1 MRYWQKR
8 YLQISIDRDRRD
20 QEYIRLMQKEYR
32 RLSKSMYKEIRR
44 WTERYAENDQI
55 SIKEAQA
62 LLSKKEQ
69 KTWSMTLEQYRQKA
83 KSGGYEQ
90 ELNREYFK
98 SRISRL
104 DQLQRQLYF
113 ELAEMANSQE
123 ASLNGYLT
131 ESLNE
136 SYLRQIYE
144 LTDQG
149 AFSLDFS
156 RYSSYALQVAI
167 SKPWKGGNF
176 SSRIWKN
183 HLKTIPD
190 RLAKTMSLSLLHGW
204 GIDRTVKEMMFGID
218 SVLRNRM
225 TTLVQTESAHL
236 AEVANEKAMA
246 ETGVKEWEWLAT
258 LEAHTCDR
266 CGDLDGQQF
275 ERGDPDAPD
284 CPDHPNCRCTRV
296 PVIPGWSSVSRW
308 QREPETGEGSVK
320 DYRKF
325 EDWKREKMG
334 VA

>member
-1 MRYWQKR
+1 MRYWQRR
-8 YLQISIDRDRRD
+8 YLQISIDRDLRD
-20 QEYIRLMQKEYR
+20 QEYIRQMQKEYR
-32 RLSKSMYKEIRR
+32 RLSRSTYKEIQR
-44 WTERYAENDQI
+44 WMDRYADNDKI
-55 SIKEAQA
+55 SPKEAQQ
-62 LLSKKEQ
+62 LLTKQEQ

-98 SRISRL
+98 SRVSRS

-113 ELAEMANSQE
+113 ELAEMANNQE
-123 ASLNGYLT
+123 AALQSYLK

-136 SYLRQIYE
+136 SHLRQIYE

-156 RYSSYALQVAI
+156 RYNSYALQVAI
-167 SKPWKGGNF
+167 SKPWKGNNF
-176 SSRIWKN
+176 SGRIWKN

-190 RLAKTMSLSLLHGW
+190 RLSKTMSLSILHGW

-236 AEVANEKAMA
+236 AEVANDKAMA
-246 ETGVKEWEWLAT
+246 ETGVMEWEWLAT
-258 LEAHTCDR
+258 LEVHTCDR
-266 CGDLDGQQF
+266 CGDLDGQRF

-296 PVIPGWSSVSRW
+296 PVIAGWESKSRW
-308 QREPETGEGSVK
+308 QRDPITGKGSVENYK
-320 DYRKF
+320 TF
-325 EDWKREKMG
+325 SQWKESILYG
-334 VA
+334 